1 MEGGDTVDVSEQM
14 MQLTL
19 GIICKAVLNYDIESE
34 EAQEVGKS
42 LTTVR
47 KYSKRL
53 QNPIG
58 HVLYP
63 ILPIVKGSREA
74 KKRIRLLNTSIDSR

>member
-34 EAQEVGKS
+34 AQQVGKA